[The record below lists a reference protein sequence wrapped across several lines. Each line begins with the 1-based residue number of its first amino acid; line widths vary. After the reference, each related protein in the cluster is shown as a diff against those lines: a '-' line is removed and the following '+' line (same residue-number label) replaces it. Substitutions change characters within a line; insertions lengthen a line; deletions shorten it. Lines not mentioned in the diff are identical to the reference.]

1 MARRQDRN
9 PLVEPRAGSTKENE
23 ADIFL
28 LRRRIKALEERFQG
42 YCYNETPATLDII
55 TQSAWIDLPYTG
67 TLDPTSAGMA
77 TISNKLGLKNT
88 SGKRYLVRV
97 QATFD
102 AKSLGNN
109 LEMALRLVRNG
120 TKIPGAQC
128 HATGT
133 ANGTIAKLHSFAH
146 FWMEPGDEVWMQAAN
161 FTNTTDLGFE
171 RGKMD
176 IFRLAGVN

>member
-1 MARRQDRN
+1 MIPHPTTAQVD
-9 PLVEPRAGSTKENE
+9 PKILE
-23 ADIFL
+23 AEVQL
-28 LRRRIKALEERFQG
+28 LRRRVKTLEERFQG
-42 YCYNETPATLDII
+42 YCYNETAATLDIV

-67 TLDPTSAGMA
+67 ALDLTSSGMVA
-77 TISNKLGLKNT
+77 VSGKLGLK
-88 SGKRYLVRV
+88 SIADKRYLVRV

-102 AKSLGNN
+102 AKSLGPN
-109 LEMALRLVRNG
+109 LEMALRIVRNG

-133 ANGTIAKLHSFAH
+133 ANGVIAKLHSFAH

-176 IFRLAGVN
+176 IHRLAGVG